1 MAKTNLKN
9 HRAFLC
15 AALAVTAAAI
25 LRQIGLRVEDPL
37 DWASSF
43 LRSGIY
49 IVLFTA
55 WGISVRSRI
64 IQPQVCRYLTD
75 VSALMV
81 FWVTV
86 RTIRYQ
92 FAKAPW
98 VLRHLWYLYYLP
110 ILFIPL
116 LAVFVALSLGK
127 PEDFHLPK
135 WTNLL
140 YIPATLLL
148 LLVLTN
154 DLHQLTFVFPA
165 DAVVWANEYH
175 HSVVYYLALGWVFAC
190 ALTALFVMVK
200 KCHIPHS
207 RKVLLLPLIPVALA
221 AIDAALWVFRTF
233 GVFRLTWLR
242 VIAGDITVVFCL
254 LITATLES
262 CIQCSL
268 IQSNTRY
275 GELFDA
281 STVGAQIVDDDY
293 HPYLTSQN
301 ARPVSETVLHQTEGG
316 PVLLPGGI
324 RLCAAGIRGGHI
336 FWQENVAELLEVLK
350 ELHDT
355 RDELSEYSTLLEEE
369 NKQKQERCQLEEQK
383 RLYDAMRQTVSPAM
397 ERLAVLIDRLNGAED
412 RDSARALHGRIAVL
426 GAYIKRRSNLVFLS
440 DETGAV
446 PSRELLLCLNE
457 SMSNLRLAGMD
468 CAVRLDVEESMDGS
482 AAGRLHD
489 FFEET
494 VEAVWETLPAVDV
507 LVTRTET
514 GWQMTLMLECKAE
527 RQNLR
532 CHFPEAEVERDE
544 ELCYCRLTAAKGGV
558 RT

>member
-64 IQPQVCRYLTD
+64 IQPQVCRYLTA

-221 AIDAALWVFRTF
+221 AIDAALWVFRTL

-293 HPYLTSQN
+293 HPYLASQN
-301 ARPVSETVLHQTEGG
+301 ARPVSETVLRQTEGG
-316 PVLLPGGI
+316 PVLLPSGI

-457 SMSNLRLAGMD
+457 SVSNLRLAGMD
-468 CAVRLDVEESMDGS
+468 CAVRLDVEEGMGGT
-482 AAGRLHD
+482 AAGRLYD

-527 RQNLR
+527 LQNLR
-532 CHFPEAEVERDE
+532 HHFPEAEVERDE
-544 ELCYCRLTAAKGGV
+544 ELCYCRLTAAEGGA